1 MSFSNW
7 QLVAILAILLA
18 AIVCAQIFAPGAA
31 STVVGMATT
40 LFAALF
46 VQRDRA
52 KPDASE
58 APDLKV
64 IDGGKP

>member
-1 MSFSNW
+1 MKFSNW

-18 AIVCAQIFAPGAA
+18 AIVLAHVFAPGAT

-46 VQRDRA
+46 VQREP
-52 KPDASE
+52 KLE
-58 APDLKV
+58 L
-64 IDGGKP
+64 IDGGKE